1 MKQKGA
7 LSLLLLAA
15 VLLLSVMPLLAGG
28 CGKSGSSTTTT
39 TKTST
44 STSKPTTTGG
54 SSSTTTSLTT
64 SSTTSMPTPGGFPDI
79 ADMKSLSSYRLSIM
93 NKGVEG
99 IAAGMVTYL
108 KYEWV
113 KANQAEHAWM
123 EDANGNVTEVYIK
136 IGNKYWMWIGIGGMG
151 WVEQQ
156 PQTTTTS
163 PGASSDI
170 AAQLKKAMQDVANS
184 KASFKKIGTETVNG
198 VSCSHYQ
205 FEYSLTTELPSLGGG
220 TQKAT
225 EHSTGDMWIAS
236 QSGLP
241 AVIISSRVNSD
252 ITMDSGKTVMDT
264 ETNLTDIG
272 AAITINPPDDAF
284 TPPTTTGLPTTTTT
298 HITTTS
304 TTTTYVTTTT
314 TGEPPAFS
322 DDFNGGW
329 DSAWAWTDPNSDVTR
344 QTGTHPGFL
353 RLIVPD
359 GNDLDENTNY
369 DAPRLLVARDGD
381 FTIETR
387 IEFDPQEHYQGAGLL
402 IWQDED
408 TFLRFEFGYGGM
420 GGAAKNVVFV
430 AQEISAL
437 SYIGSVDL
445 PDTQT
450 SIELRLERVGYVFTA
465 SYKDADGNWQ
475 PVGYKYFTLS
485 STVSVGIVQINQFT
499 STSGTADFDWV
510 RIFQP

>member
-1 MKQKGA
+1 MKHRSI

-15 VLLLSVMPLLAGG
+15 VLLLCVLPLLAGG
-28 CGKSGSSTTTT
+28 CGKSGSSTTTAT
-39 TKTST
+39 TST
-44 STSKPTTTGG
+44 STSKPTTTS
-54 SSSTTTSLTT
+54 SSSTTSSLTT
-64 SSTTSMPTPGGFPDI
+64 SSTTSVPTPGGLPDI
-79 ADMKSLSSYRLSIM
+79 ADMKTLSSYRLSIM
-93 NKGVEG
+93 NKGIEG
-99 IAAGMVTYL
+99 IMAGSVTTL

-136 IGNKYWMWIGIGGMG
+136 IGNKYWMWLGVGGMG

-163 PGASSDI
+163 PGGSSDI

-184 KASFKKIGTETVNG
+184 KASFKKIGAETVNG
-198 VSCSHYQ
+198 VNCIHYQ
-205 FEYSLTTELPSLGGG
+205 FEYNLTTQLPSLGGG
-220 TQKAT
+220 TQKAV
-225 EHSTGDMWIAS
+225 EHSAGDMWIAN
-236 QSGLP
+236 QSGL
-241 AVIISSRVNSD
+241 ASVIIRSKVNSD
-252 ITMDSGKTVMDT
+252 ITMDSGKTVMET

-272 AAITINPPDDAF
+272 AAITINPPSDAI
-284 TPPTTTGLPTTTTT
+284 TPPTTTGLPTT
-298 HITTTS
+298 S
-304 TTTTYVTTTT
+304 TTTTYVTTTTT

-329 DSAWAWTDPNSDVTR
+329 NAAWTWTDPNNDVTH
-344 QTGTHPGFL
+344 QIGSHPGFL

-359 GNDLDENTNY
+359 GNDLAESTNY
-369 DAPRLLVARDGD
+369 DAPRLLIARDGD

-387 IEFDPQEHYQGAGLL
+387 IEFNPQENYQGAGLL

-408 TFLRFEFGYGGM
+408 TFLRLEFSYGGM

-437 SYIGSVDL
+437 SYVGSVDL

-450 SIELRLERVGYVFTA
+450 NIELRIQRQGFVFLA

-475 PVGYKYFTLS
+475 PVGNTYMALS
-485 STVSVGIVQINQFT
+485 STVTVGIVQVTQYT
-499 STSGTADFDWV
+499 STPATADFDWV